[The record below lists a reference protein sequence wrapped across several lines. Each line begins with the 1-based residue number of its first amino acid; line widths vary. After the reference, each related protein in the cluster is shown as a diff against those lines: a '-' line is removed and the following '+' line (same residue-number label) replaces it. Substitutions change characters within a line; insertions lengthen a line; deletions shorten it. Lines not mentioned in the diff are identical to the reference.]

1 MQTMITTECPEFKS
15 WLAKVAE
22 LDRKYITEN
31 FKNLQPN
38 VYTAEDGQKFI
49 RVVQASQSATG
60 RSVHCFI
67 AKVDSETKALG
78 KVRAGGI
85 LKPASWKAPAK
96 HARGNILDEH
106 GGMSQMGPYG
116 PASRR

>member
-1 MQTMITTECPEFKS
+1 MQTMITSECPEFKS

-22 LDRKYITEN
+22 LDRKYIAEN
-31 FKNLQPN
+31 YACLQPN

-49 RVVQASQSATG
+49 RVVRASQEGTG

-78 KVRAGGI
+78 SVKAGDV
-85 LKPASWKAPAK
+85 LMAASWKTPAK

-116 PASRR
+116 PAYRR